1 MRQKYANEKL
11 CLAYVRFDNYEDV
24 TKGMGESTRAN
35 ISGEVNEVLSKWAEE
50 ENGFILANN
59 KESFLVGINQASL
72 QDLMEKKFPVLDK
85 IHEIQVGNKITPTIS
100 VGIACDGR
108 SLEEVSLNA
117 AKALDL
123 ALGRGGDQVVVAIG
137 GSLQFFGGITT
148 VTAKS
153 TRVRARI
160 VAHTVHELMVSA
172 KGFVMG
178 HTMEDFDAIGSAIGM
193 AKWHA
198 ALARKPIS
206 LSAARTNRCAKLP
219 KRCAATI

>member
-1 MRQKYANEKL
+1 MNFCARNTPTKNSAL
-11 CLAYVRFDNYEDV
+11 LTCVFDNYERRKP
-24 TKGMGESTRAN
+24 KGMGESTRAN

-137 GSLQFFGGITT
+137 GSLQFFGGLQPLRPKAHAY
-148 VTAKS
+148 VPALW
-153 TRVRARI
+153 RI
-160 VAHTVHELMVSA
+160 PCIELMVSGR
-172 KGFVMG
+172 KGF
-178 HTMEDFDAIGSAIGM
+178 
-193 AKWHA
+193 
-198 ALARKPIS
+198 L
-206 LSAARTNRCAKLP
+206 
-219 KRCAATI
+219 